1 MKIAK
6 AAAILVLGPLL
17 GIFLGFIIGALAS
30 SPDPSFVANGSH
42 GSPGDGF
49 LIMGCAALGLVV
61 SVSYPL
67 RWRGLFF
74 AGREAPTRNPTNCQI
89 DPPLVPLPFD
99 PPKKR
104 VIR

>member
-30 SPDPSFVANGSH
+30 PPDPSFVANGSH

-49 LIMGCAALGLVV
+49 LIMGCAALGFLV
-61 SVSYPL
+61 SVFVSIALAGSVL
-67 RWRGLFF
+67 RKPRSAESKSEQLS
-74 AGREAPTRNPTNCQI
+74 N
-89 DPPLVPLPFD
+89 
-99 PPKKR
+99 
-104 VIR
+104 